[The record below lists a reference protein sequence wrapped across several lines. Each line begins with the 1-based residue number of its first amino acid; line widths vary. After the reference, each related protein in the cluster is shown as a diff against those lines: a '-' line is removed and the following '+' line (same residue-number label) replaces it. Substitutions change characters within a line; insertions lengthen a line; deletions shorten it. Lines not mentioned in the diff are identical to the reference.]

1 MEMQTTP
8 DQTFRHP
15 LNVQDDDIDDM
26 GHVNNV
32 VYLRWFQEV
41 ADMHWKSLTDDTQRK
56 TMQWVVLR
64 HEIDYRH
71 QAFREDCPY
80 ALTWVG
86 DTQGLRSI
94 RHIQLFNQSGILLSE
109 GKTTWC
115 LVDPVT
121 RKPRRISPEVR
132 KILGLKD

>member
-1 MEMQTTP
+1 M
-8 DQTFRHP
+8 HP
-15 LNVQDDDIDDM
+15 LKVQDEDIDDM

-71 QAFREDCPY
+71 QAFLGDTPY

-86 DTQGLRSI
+86 DTQALRSI

-109 GKTTWC
+109 AKTTWC
-115 LVDPVT
+115 LVDPVS
-121 RKPRRISPEVR
+121 RKPRRIGAAVR
-132 KILGLKD
+132 KLLGLED